1 MDKFVYC
8 LHIALF
14 LFLKKQNCLWVQ
26 QRLAPDAGRLEV
38 HEHVPPLLQHPAA
51 ELEVDVISWK
61 IGFYF
66 GLNVNPT
73 SNIHYHR
80 LMDLILTKL
89 YSFDISFGADSS
101 IVAENSITFVI

>member
-1 MDKFVYC
+1 MIFEQRKLWPLDKFVYC

-66 GLNVNPT
+66 RLNVNPT
-73 SNIHYHR
+73 
-80 LMDLILTKL
+80 
-89 YSFDISFGADSS
+89 FISLF
-101 IVAENSITFVI
+101 IITD

>member
-1 MDKFVYC
+1 MIFEQRKLWPLDKFVYC

-14 LFLKKQNCLWVQ
+14 LFFKKQNCLWVQ

-66 GLNVNPT
+66 RLNVNPT
-73 SNIHYHR
+73 FI
-80 LMDLILTKL
+80 
-89 YSFDISFGADSS
+89 
-101 IVAENSITFVI
+101 ITD

>member
-1 MDKFVYC
+1 MVTPRPAFGLPISFKRPHFEQRKVLRSDFYC

-73 SNIHYHR
+73 FI
-80 LMDLILTKL
+80 
-89 YSFDISFGADSS
+89 
-101 IVAENSITFVI
+101 ITD